1 MGYTIAHGKNLP
13 DVIPSI
19 SMKYKWANALVPPTP
34 FQECRKE
41 CAYIYNIYINTYIY
55 TYL

>member
-1 MGYTIAHGKNLP
+1 MGYTIAHGKKLP

-41 CAYIYNIYINTYIY
+41 CAYIYIYKYIYIYI
-55 TYL
+55 